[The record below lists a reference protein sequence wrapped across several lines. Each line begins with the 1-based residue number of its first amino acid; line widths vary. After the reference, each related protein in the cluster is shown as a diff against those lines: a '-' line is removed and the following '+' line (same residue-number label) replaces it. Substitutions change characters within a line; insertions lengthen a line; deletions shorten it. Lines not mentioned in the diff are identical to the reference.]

1 MALLSEEQTMIRDQ
15 AVAWVRDD
23 SPVTQFRAMRDSGT
37 PLGFFPET
45 WDAMVNLGWPGMLIP
60 EAYGGSG
67 LGYLTFGVVLEQLG
81 RHLTASP
88 LFASALVGASAI
100 IQAGNEAQKT
110 WILPKVADGSAI
122 VSLAL
127 EEGARHSPENTA
139 LTVKRSDSGYVLSG
153 EKTFVMEGMAA
164 SHFVV
169 VGRSAGSIGSL
180 EGLSLF
186 LIESSAAGLTRSRL
200 ATMDARGYANL
211 RFDDVAV
218 PAEAL
223 MGEEGTAASHL
234 GLILDIARAGLAM
247 EMLGTAGYAFEMTL
261 DYLKTRKQFGQ
272 VIGSFQALGHRAA
285 SLYTEMELARS
296 CVEAALQAL
305 DSGSEDRESLV
316 ALSKAKAGA
325 FLHDMS
331 NQLIQIHGGIGM
343 TDEFDAGFYLKR
355 ARVLEISYGG
365 VAYHKDRYATLL
377 GF

>member
-23 SPVTQFRAMRDSGT
+23 SPVTQFRAMRDSDA

-67 LGYLTFGVVLEQLG
+67 LGYLTFGIVLEQLG

-88 LFASALVGASAI
+88 LFASALVGASAV

-110 WILPKVADGSAI
+110 SILPKVAEGSAI

-247 EMLGTAGYAFEMTL
+247 EMLGTGGYAFEMTL

-343 TDEFDAGFYLKR
+343 TDELDAGFYLKR

>member
-23 SPVTQFRAMRDSGT
+23 SPVTQFRAMRDSDA

-67 LGYLTFGVVLEQLG
+67 LGYLTFGIVLEQLG

-88 LFASALVGASAI
+88 LFASALVGASAV

-180 EGLSLF
+180 DGLSLF
-186 LIESSAAGLTRSRL
+186 LVEASAEGLARSRL

-211 RFDDVAV
+211 SFDDVAV
-218 PAEAL
+218 REDAL
-223 MGEEGTAASHL
+223 VGEEGSAASHL

-355 ARVLEISYGG
+355 ARVLEIAYGG

>member
-23 SPVTQFRAMRDSGT
+23 SPVTQFRAMRDSDA

-67 LGYLTFGVVLEQLG
+67 LGYLTFGIVLEQLG

-88 LFASALVGASAI
+88 LFASALVGASAV

-139 LTVKRSDSGYVLSG
+139 LEVKRSDSGFVLSG

-180 EGLSLF
+180 DGLSLF
-186 LIESSAAGLTRSRL
+186 LVEASAEGLTRSRL

-211 RFDDVAV
+211 SFDDVAV
-218 PAEAL
+218 RADAL
-223 MGEEGTAASHL
+223 VGEEGTAASHL

-355 ARVLEISYGG
+355 ARVLEIAYGG